1 MTVIRAHFDGSV
13 IVPDEPITLPPQS
26 KVMILLDSS
35 TPATAAELETQ
46 TREYYQGE
54 SHDELDDAWGEGV
67 ARGNVQAWDEKL
79 P

>member
-1 MTVIRAHFDGSV
+1 
-13 IVPDEPITLPPQS
+13 
-26 KVMILLDSS
+26 MILLDSS